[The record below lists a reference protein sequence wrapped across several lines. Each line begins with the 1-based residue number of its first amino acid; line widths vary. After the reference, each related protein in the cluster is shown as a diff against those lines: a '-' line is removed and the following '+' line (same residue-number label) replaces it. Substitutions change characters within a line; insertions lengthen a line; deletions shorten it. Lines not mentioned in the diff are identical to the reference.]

1 MKYFLYDLE
10 TTGLD
15 SKKNAIHQLSGKVII
30 NGVVKETFDIHMQP
44 FAGAEISDEAL
55 RIGNVTRGQI
65 ASYQPQREAYKQV
78 MAILSKYV
86 NKFDKTDKMYLVGF
100 NNVRFDN
107 DFFRAFFERNGN
119 HYFGS
124 YFWSDSM
131 DCMIFASALLAPKR
145 SQMPNFKQSTVA
157 QYLGVTVAED
167 KLHNAN
173 YDIELCQAIFEK
185 CIKAFGLS
193 L

>member
-1 MKYFLYDLE
+1 MKYFFYDLE

-15 SKKNAIHQLSGKVII
+15 SEKCAIHQLSGKVII
-30 NGVVKETFDIHMQP
+30 DGVVKETFDIHMQP
-44 FAGAEISDEAL
+44 FSGAEISDEAL
-55 RIGNVTRGQI
+55 KVSNVTREQLV
-65 ASYQPQREAYKQV
+65 SYQPQSEAYKQV
-78 MAILSKYV
+78 MGILSKYV

-107 DFFRAFFERNGN
+107 YFLRAFFDRNGN
-119 HYFGS
+119 RYFGS

-131 DCMIFASALLAPKR
+131 DCMVLASVLLAHERP
-145 SQMPNFKQSTVA
+145 QMPNFKQSTVA
-157 QYLGVTVAED
+157 QYLGIRVSED
-167 KLHNAN
+167 MLHTAN